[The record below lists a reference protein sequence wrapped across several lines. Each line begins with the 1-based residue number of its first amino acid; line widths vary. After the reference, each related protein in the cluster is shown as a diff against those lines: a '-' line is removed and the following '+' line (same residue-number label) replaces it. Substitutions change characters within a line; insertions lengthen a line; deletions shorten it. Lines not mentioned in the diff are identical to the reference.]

1 MTKQETINISHKTWY
16 LPHHPVF
23 HPQKPDMVQVVFD
36 AATIYKGKSLNKELF
51 TGPDLLN
58 TLSGALLRF
67 RKHKTTL
74 ARDMEAMLDQM
85 RVKTSDRDALRFL
98 WADSPFKDPTKIDTY
113 QMLVHIF
120 GATDSPFCANFAV
133 KCVARDYKERCSR
146 IAIESI
152 LIIILIIYSNQSSQ
166 QKKQLTWQR
175 KSMM

>member
-1 MTKQETINISHKTWY
+1 MQ
-16 LPHHPVF
+16 
-23 HPQKPDMVQVVFD
+23 PQYIK
-36 AATIYKGKSLNKELF
+36 AKRLNKELF

-58 TLSGALLRF
+58 TLAGALLRF
-67 RKHKTTL
+67 RKHKITL
-74 ARDMEAMLDQM
+74 ARDMEAMLEQM

-98 WADSPFKDPTKIDTY
+98 WADSSFREPTKIDTY

-120 GATDSPFCANFAV
+120 GATDSPCCANFAV

-166 QKKQLTWQR
+166 QKKHLTWQR
-175 KSMM
+175 KLMM